1 MMTCITWLVLKNKF
15 DPKII
20 VLRKKIDENEVLEII
35 DDKKSS
41 LFKSLLSRP
50 KNSDIHIHSMKLHY
64 ECILN
69 ISGK

>member
-1 MMTCITWLVLKNKF
+1 MMTCISWLVLKNKF

-41 LFKSLLSRP
+41 LFKSKSYPERDGQERE
-50 KNSDIHIHSMKLHY
+50 KEERGRGES
-64 ECILN
+64 
-69 ISGK
+69 